1 MRRAGNSER
10 CRLRASAALPLP
22 HRHHSGFAARPQAR
36 PCAPFCL
43 LPLLFRVPTAPSS
56 CWRRGEHAEGA
67 RIGGGTSVRDRK
79 VLLSLRIKLGKYCR
93 ISYLMRLSARGS
105 QEKKFPVVNKIVSE
119 YTRNGFIILG
129 LFVYIYAAK
138 TTIKMS

>member
-1 MRRAGNSER
+1 
-10 CRLRASAALPLP
+10 
-22 HRHHSGFAARPQAR
+22 
-36 PCAPFCL
+36 
-43 LPLLFRVPTAPSS
+43 
-56 CWRRGEHAEGA
+56 
-67 RIGGGTSVRDRK
+67 
-79 VLLSLRIKLGKYCR
+79 
-93 ISYLMRLSARGS
+93 MRLSARGS